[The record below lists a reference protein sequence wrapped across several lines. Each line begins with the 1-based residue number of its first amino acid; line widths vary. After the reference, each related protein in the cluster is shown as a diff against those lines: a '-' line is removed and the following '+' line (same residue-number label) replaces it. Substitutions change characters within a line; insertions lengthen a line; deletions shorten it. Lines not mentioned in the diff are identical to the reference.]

1 MKRSL
6 SSAELSCTSW
16 LHCTPEAAPRP
27 PSQARLRN
35 EAHVQGREGCPS
47 TLGSCAFPRKLP
59 GLPSAA
65 DRPSRNLPQGTR
77 PLSEAAQLVQGQRRR
92 VTRGVSA
99 GNVTPRCG
107 RDPAQRERHRG
118 ARAAGQSQS
127 RSRAPLPLLLPA
139 RLCTATGPR
148 SGGCTA
154 PAPGDPAPRLPSPRL
169 LAPSSLAWAPGR
181 GLQSP
186 LRLPRLPRSL
196 QPEGSALSVFVCE
209 TSFSPGRGCCSAPSA
224 TLRPRLQSAAAWPP
238 RPQTRW
244 PLLGASGRA
253 LLFTVL
259 YQLGFPHTPESTF
272 PPPPPHTCRAGTLRP
287 SDRPGTGTVWW
298 LLISQPFHV
307 GDQDPMFLKLFK
319 YLEYFL

>member
-1 MKRSL
+1 MTRRSVSGTVEPGL
-6 SSAELSCTSW
+6 RSSHSHAHECRFRSCSRPGCARPRG
-16 LHCTPEAAPRP
+16 LGQEAALRLP
-27 PSQARLRN
+27 PGTQ
-35 EAHVQGREGCPS
+35 
-47 TLGSCAFPRKLP
+47 LP
-59 GLPSAA
+59 
-65 DRPSRNLPQGTR
+65 
-77 PLSEAAQLVQGQRRR
+77 
-92 VTRGVSA
+92 VS
-99 GNVTPRCG
+99 
-107 RDPAQRERHRG
+107 
-118 ARAAGQSQS
+118 
-127 RSRAPLPLLLPA
+127 
-139 RLCTATGPR
+139 
-148 SGGCTA
+148 
-154 PAPGDPAPRLPSPRL
+154 PSPRL

-224 TLRPRLQSAAAWPP
+224 TLRPQLQSAAAWPP

-259 YQLGFPHTPESTF
+259 YPLGFPHTPESTF
-272 PPPPPHTCRAGTLRP
+272 PPPPPHTCGAGTLHP

-298 LLISQPFHV
+298 LLVSQPFHV